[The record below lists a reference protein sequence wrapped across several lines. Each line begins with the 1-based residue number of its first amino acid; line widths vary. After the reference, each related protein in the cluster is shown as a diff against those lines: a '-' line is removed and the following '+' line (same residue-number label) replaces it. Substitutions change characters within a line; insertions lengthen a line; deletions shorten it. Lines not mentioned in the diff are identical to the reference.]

1 MTSVLGDFNAK
12 SHNWCK
18 NDITSHEAFMTD
30 VVMSNYG
37 LHQLIQEPTHVL
49 NSSSSYID
57 LVFTFRTN
65 LVMESGVHLSLHPN
79 CHHRVVFA
87 KFNLCI
93 LYPPSYERTV
103 WFFEKAIPK
112 FIQRN
117 INEFDWIRALSNVSI
132 DKKVCYFT
140 KIYLI

>member
-1 MTSVLGDFNAK
+1 MYL
-12 SHNWCK
+12 
-18 NDITSHEAFMTD
+18 
-30 VVMSNYG
+30 
-37 LHQLIQEPTHVL
+37 EPTHVL

-57 LVFTFRTN
+57 LIFTFRAN

-112 FIQRN
+112 FI
-117 INEFDWIRALSNVSI
+117 
-132 DKKVCYFT
+132 
-140 KIYLI
+140 